1 MSDMVRVIVPRPK
14 SNQLTE
20 NSHELPV
27 STAPINLSTAIKDF
41 PYIER
46 FRQITNE
53 MADLYAKKNAD
64 YGNSFA
70 KSIEEF
76 GLIAG
81 LVRLSD
87 KWNRV
92 CELVKN
98 NGDHQVAN
106 ESLKDTAIDG
116 ACYFIMLAM
125 EIERLSN
132 QITQSAIE
140 FGIADSAQSPS
151 IYDHL
156 TNDPAAVQADH
167 SILQPQSMRVTC

>member
-1 MSDMVRVIVPRPK
+1 MNDNMIHAYVPRSTSSGAASSDQT
-14 SNQLTE
+14 SNIP
-20 NSHELPV
+20 NSFVSQIPMHFGPVPV
-27 STAPINLSTAIKDF
+27 SSF
-41 PYIER
+41 PYVQR
-46 FRQITNE
+46 FREITKE

-76 GLIAG
+76 GLVAG

-92 CELVKN
+92 CELVKK
-98 NGDHQVAN
+98 NGEHLVAN

-125 EIERLSN
+125 EIERLSHPDAH
-132 QITQSAIE
+132 IGAIE
-140 FGIADSAQSPS
+140 FGKIATNPADVILNPNDSITRSPQ
-151 IYDHL
+151 I
-156 TNDPAAVQADH
+156 
-167 SILQPQSMRVTC
+167 TC